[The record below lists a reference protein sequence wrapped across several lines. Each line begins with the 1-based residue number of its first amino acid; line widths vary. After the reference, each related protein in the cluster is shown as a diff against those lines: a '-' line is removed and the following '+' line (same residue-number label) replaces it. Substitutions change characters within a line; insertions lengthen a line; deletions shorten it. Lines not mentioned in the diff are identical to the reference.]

1 MYGVAL
7 EGGGM
12 KGAYHL
18 GAMKAI
24 LECGYEVGAYVG
36 TSIGSFNA
44 AVLAQGDFDKLYNK
58 WYSGSTALG
67 LDLKETELNKLL
79 AKK

>member
-12 KGAYHL
+12 KGAYHI
-18 GAMKAI
+18 GAVKAI
-24 LECGYEVGAYVG
+24 LECGYEIGAYVG

-44 AVLAQGDFDKLYNK
+44 AVLAQGDF
-58 WYSGSTALG
+58 
-67 LDLKETELNKLL
+67 E
-79 AKK
+79 